1 MAGLK
6 IAYVAGVMPGKW
18 IDRWR
23 ARLEEHPLEIFQ
35 YDDAAAYVALLE
47 SGDADLTFIRWS
59 GDSPASAA
67 SSPGKPAL
75 HVIPL
80 YEELPVV
87 CAPKD
92 HDIEYFDE
100 SVPASAVE
108 GQNFLDVDKYGPKM
122 TLEIV
127 GSGAGLAVMPMS
139 LARLHARKD
148 VVWKV
153 LEGAPS
159 THVGLAWLR
168 VDPIRPSARAEAIEA
183 DPLVAEFIGIVRGR
197 SASSSRQPLTQER
210 QQQEAAEARKARQQ
224 SKPAKSSVK
233 PNVAKAK
240 GASATSG
247 SKSGK
252 SSASRRVQPSRT
264 RRRPK

>member
-35 YDDAAAYVALLE
+35 YDDAAAYVALLA
-47 SGDADLTFIRWS
+47 SGEADLAFIRW
-59 GDSPASAA
+59 DNESPASAVSTA
-67 SSPGKPAL
+67 AGPAM

-80 YEELPVV
+80 YEELAVV

-92 HDIEYFDE
+92 HDVEYFDE
-100 SVPASAVE
+100 TVPAQAVE
-108 GQNFLDVDKYGPKM
+108 GQHFFDVQEFGPKM
-122 TLEIV
+122 TMEMV

-159 THVGLAWLR
+159 TKVGLAWLR
-168 VDPIRPSARAEAIEA
+168 VDPTQKNELAEAAENN
-183 DPLVAEFIGIVRGR
+183 PLVAEFIGIVRGR
-197 SASSSRQPLTQER
+197 TASSSRQPSTQ
-210 QQQEAAEARKARQQ
+210 QKQKAEAKAAKKARQTQ
-224 SKPAKSSVK
+224 PAKKTQPAAS
-233 PNVAKAK
+233 KAN
-240 GASATSG
+240 
-247 SKSGK
+247 
-252 SSASRRVQPSRT
+252 RRAQPSRT
-264 RRRPK
+264 RRRPR